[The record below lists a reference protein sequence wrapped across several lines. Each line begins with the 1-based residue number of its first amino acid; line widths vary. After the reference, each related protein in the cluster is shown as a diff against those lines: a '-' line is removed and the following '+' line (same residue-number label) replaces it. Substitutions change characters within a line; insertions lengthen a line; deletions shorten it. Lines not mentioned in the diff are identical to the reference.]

1 MFRNME
7 YVYAVYE
14 SKSFSKAAEK
24 LHISQPSLSAMIKK
38 IEQQVGTSIFNRK
51 TFPISLTPFG
61 IEYVRAIEQIY
72 EITDYIQNI
81 AYDTHALNHGKLSI
95 GASNLSVESNIT
107 TAISQFKKRYPNIQL
122 NVYESSTIHSKNM
135 LDSGDLD
142 LMITNRPLELS
153 KYNRI
158 LCQCEF
164 LVLAVPSNDPI
175 NSRYKDKQLTLEELK
190 DLESLPPE
198 REVNLE
204 AFSEIPF
211 ILLRDDN
218 YLRSCTN
225 ALFQYAG
232 FEPNIILEL
241 DQSCVSMNF
250 ARMGIGATI
259 FSNRLI
265 NSQNYDGLTYYK
277 LAGDLSRRDMFIFYR
292 KTNYISLAMR
302 RFIDIICTT
311 SI

>member
-38 IEQQVGTSIFNRK
+38 IEQQAGTSIFNRK

-61 IEYVRAIEQIY
+61 IEYIRAIEQIF

-95 GASNLSVESNIT
+95 GASNLSVESNLTNAIAEFKT
-107 TAISQFKKRYPNIQL
+107 TYPNIQL
-122 NVYESSTIHSKNM
+122 NIFEASTIQAKSM

-142 LMITNRPLELS
+142 LMITNRPLS
-153 KYNRI
+153 QNKYSRI

-164 LVLAVPSNDPI
+164 LILAVPDGYPI
-175 NSRYKDKQLTLEELK
+175 NEQYQHKQLTLDELK
-190 DLESLPPE
+190 NLEILPPE
-198 REVNLE
+198 KEISLKD
-204 AFSEIPF
+204 FSEIPF

-225 ALFQYAG
+225 TLFQSAG
-232 FEPNIILEL
+232 FEPNITLEL

-265 NSQNYDGLTYYK
+265 NSQNYEGLKYYK
-277 LAGDLSRRDMFIFYR
+277 ISGDLSRRDMFIFYR
-292 KTNYISLAMR
+292 KTNHISLAMKH
-302 RFIDIICTT
+302 FIDMICKK
-311 SI
+311 SV

>member
-1 MFRNME
+1 MFRNMK

-61 IEYVRAIEQIY
+61 IEYIHAIEQIY
-72 EITDYIQNI
+72 EITDYVQNI
-81 AYDTHALNHGKLSI
+81 AYDTHTLNYGKLSI
-95 GASNLSVESNIT
+95 GSSNLSIESNVTI
-107 TAISQFKKRYPNIQL
+107 AISQFKKRYPNIQL
-122 NVYESSTIHSKNM
+122 NVYESSTIRAKNM

-175 NSRYKDKQLTLEELK
+175 NSRYKDKQLTLEEFK

-250 ARMGIGATI
+250 ARMGIGAQSSAI
-259 FSNRLI
+259 V
-265 NSQNYDGLTYYK
+265 
-277 LAGDLSRRDMFIFYR
+277 
-292 KTNYISLAMR
+292 
-302 RFIDIICTT
+302 
-311 SI
+311 